1 MLGSW
6 MMSDGSGS
14 DVIEIPAGGVRTP
27 STRPDSM
34 KVTSTSRWMGG
45 QYGDSLSRPSPGCQ
59 GVLERIGRD
68 LSEVDL
74 IIPHQANLR
83 IVEAGM
89 ENLGLPMDKTFT
101 NLQRYGNTAG
111 ASVPIALREAV
122 DEGLVNSGD
131 LIVTAA
137 FGGGLAWGANAF
149 VWT

>member
-1 MLGSW
+1 
-6 MMSDGSGS
+6 
-14 DVIEIPAGGVRTP
+14 
-27 STRPDSM
+27 
-34 KVTSTSRWMGG
+34 
-45 QYGDSLSRPSPGCQ
+45 
-59 GVLERIGRD
+59 
-68 LSEVDL
+68 
-74 IIPHQANLR
+74 
-83 IVEAGM
+83 M

-137 FGGGLAWGANAF
+137 FGGGLAWGANAL